1 MKALRP
7 FFMEDWLESFRNKAL
22 FNMGESGGR
31 ARTVKELLEQSGYL
45 ENSSFAEIMNLPL
58 SDSPNRGR
66 EDLRKL
72 IADMHNGATPENI
85 LITTGTSE
93 ALFLL
98 FRYLSPKKVAI
109 PIPAF
114 QLLYEI
120 PAAMGAEILP
130 LPIRYNQEGI
140 PILDINEWMVILSQ
154 EKPDCIVINNPHNP
168 SGLIFSDEVLDI
180 IVEYSS
186 KNNCALIGDEHY
198 RFLSSEKNILGRSL
212 YNNEKNIFITGSYI
226 KCFGC
231 PGLRIGW
238 CIGNKQAL
246 DSIQNEKN
254 YTTHTVNPF
263 SEWLS
268 YKILLNQNS
277 FLFNNIKSEWLINK
291 QILKQ
296 FLLQSKTVYGMSP
309 EGGLVTVLGLK
320 NIRHENELNQ
330 KMELLLSNGIFVLPL
345 PSMEFGRFNF
355 QEKIIL
361 EDKDFSLINK
371 GFGFR
376 LGLGIEPNK
385 FKLAL
390 EKIEQ
395 ILINN

>member
-7 FFMEDWLESFRNKAL
+7 FFMEDWLESFRNKAV

-31 ARTVKELLEQSGYL
+31 PRTVKELLEESGYS
-45 ENSSFAEIMNLPL
+45 ENSSFTEIMNLPL
-58 SDSPNRGR
+58 FDSPNRGR

-72 IADMHNGATPENI
+72 VADMHSSTSTENV

-98 FRYLSPKKVAI
+98 FRYLKPKKVAI

-120 PAAMGAEILP
+120 PAAMGALIIP
-130 LPIRYNQEGI
+130 LPIRYNLDGV
-140 PILDINEWMVILSQ
+140 PFLDINEWMTILDN
-154 EKPDCIVINNPHNP
+154 ENPDCIIINNPHNP
-168 SGLIFSDEVLDI
+168 TGLVFSEEILEK
-180 IVEYSS
+180 IVHYSN
-186 KNNCALIGDEHY
+186 KNNCYLIGDEHY
-198 RFLSSEKNILGRSL
+198 RFLSSEQNILGNSL
-212 YNNEKNIFITGSYI
+212 YCNKQNIFITGSFI

-268 YKILLNQNS
+268 YKVLLQQDSN
-277 FLFNNIKSEWLINK
+277 LFKKIKNEWLINRET
-291 QILKQ
+291 LKQ
-296 FLLQSKTVYGMSP
+296 FLVHSKTLYGITP

-320 NIRHENELNQ
+320 NIDDENALNN

-345 PSMEFGRFNF
+345 SSMEFGKFNF
-355 QEKIIL
+355 QNNIFYKEIKL
-361 EDKDFSLINK
+361 SLINK

-376 LGLGIEPNK
+376 LGLGIDPNK
-385 FKLAL
+385 FKVAL
-390 EKIEQ
+390 DRMEQ
-395 ILINN
+395 ILN